1 MDRAAGDGF
10 LPGQHAIDAYGNGGF
25 RFGDMSHKGSILAL
39 PTGVHEIAQGGLD
52 AIAEAVLTLLKTQPR
67 GSIEILLIGAGA
79 QFAPLPKAFAFALQ
93 EARISFEVMGT
104 GAAARTYNILLGERR
119 RVAAVLI
126 AVA

>member
-1 MDRAAGDGF
+1 MDRAGEGF

-39 PTGVHEIAQGGLD
+39 PTGVHEIGQGDMD
-52 AIAEAVLTLLKTQPR
+52 AIAGAVLTLLKTQPP

-79 QFAPLPKAFAFALQ
+79 GFAPLPKAFAFALQ
-93 EARISFEVMGT
+93 EAGISFEVMGT